1 MDVDSNCDEA
11 EKEPTKADDIMAVT
25 PTSQLF
31 TAEVKKRLPGTA
43 LKVPVLKPCSING
56 TGV

>member
-1 MDVDSNCDEA
+1 MDSNCDEA